1 MQAKDIQAL
10 QTIIGDLERVSTQ
23 KADLEAHSVDESFHE
38 GHEPQMVVWPQS
50 ATEVSEILKFANQHR
65 IPVTPRSGGSS
76 LEGNPIPVQGGIVLA
91 MSRMDRILEIR
102 PEDLQVRVQ
111 PGVIYDELNQRLGKY
126 GLFFPPAPGSADVA
140 TIGGMVANN
149 SSGLHAVKYG
159 GTKDYVLKLEVVL
172 PIGQII
178 TVGSNAAKSVSGY
191 DLVRLF
197 TGSEG
202 TLGVVTEITLRLR
215 GLMEKTAG
223 IAVFDTVREVAD
235 TVFEMV
241 RYGLT
246 PAALELMDAEI
257 VRTVNR
263 WKDLTLQEAPILVM
277 EFHGTPAGVREEVEY
292 AKEIC
297 IDHNCRQF
305 EMGISTEER
314 DRIWQGRK
322 EAHNAVKYLN
332 TDCTVTIGDI
342 VVPIS
347 RYPEAVEKAYEAG
360 RKHDIRVATFGHA
373 GDGNLHTEILAEK
386 GDEDAKRR
394 AELVN
399 EEIVRW
405 AISVGGTATGE
416 HGIGIGKRKFMA
428 LEHGASLEVMKQIK
442 RLLDPN
448 DILNPGKIFEEM

>member
-1 MQAKDIQAL
+1 MQTQDIQAL
-10 QTIIGDLERVSTQ
+10 QAIVGDPERVST
-23 KADLEAHSVDESFHE
+23 KKVDLEAHSIDESFHE
-38 GHEPQMVVWPQS
+38 GHEPEVVVWPQN
-50 ATEVSEILKFANQHR
+50 ATEISEVLKFANQRR

-91 MSRMDRILEIR
+91 MARMDRILEIR
-102 PEDLQVRVQ
+102 PEDLQARVQ
-111 PGVIYDELNQRLGKY
+111 PGVVYDQLNQRLGKY

-172 PIGQII
+172 PTGQII
-178 TVGSNAAKSVSGY
+178 NVGSNAIKSASGY
-191 DLVRLF
+191 DLARLF

-223 IAVFDTVREVAD
+223 IAVFDTVKEVAD
-235 TVFEMV
+235 TVFEMI

-263 WKDLTLQEAPILVM
+263 WKGLTLQEAPTLVM

-292 AKEIC
+292 AREIC
-297 IDHNCRQF
+297 MDHRCRQF

-332 TDCTVTIGDI
+332 TDCTVIIGDI

-360 RKHDIRVATFGHA
+360 RTYDIRVATFGHA
-373 GDGNLHTEILAEK
+373 GDGNLHTEILAKK

-394 AELVN
+394 AELMN

-405 AISVGGTATGE
+405 AISVGGTTTGE
-416 HGIGIGKRKFMA
+416 HGVGIGKRKFMA

-448 DILNPGKIFEEM
+448 GILNPGKIFEES